1 MSVGGVAD
9 CIAAVSRAPIGFV
22 DQLSDDWES
31 NPGRRG
37 PQASWDLGRWG
48 SPEMPD
54 SLAGGRRGP
63 GRPRAGHERQA
74 PEKIR
79 RSEQPRRSRNGQTS
93 RPAPAPHRRSVRRSR
108 KFATVTDRPHHDAR
122 RAGRGLSVAG
132 STGRRIDGTTD
143 RRDDGSTDDWY
154 RERCPIPRSL
164 IPYPGKG
171 THWVRPELVGAMAS
185 RNGRGMGAYAIRASR
200 GSAPTR
206 TRLTSIGKLLTS

>member
-37 PQASWDLGRWG
+37 PQAAWDLGRWG

-143 RRDDGSTDDWY
+143 RRDDGRLVS
-154 RERCPIPRSL
+154 REVPDPPFFNPVPRKGHSL
-164 IPYPGKG
+164 GPAR
-171 THWVRPELVGAMAS
+171 V
-185 RNGRGMGAYAIRASR
+185 GRGHGLTEWT
-200 GSAPTR
+200 GDG
-206 TRLTSIGKLLTS
+206 RLRHPSFQGLRPDKDEADVHREAAD